1 MSVLYIFVPIDI
13 FKIYQHPFICWLSY
27 INMSNTL
34 CNRHYILQTNLIDP
48 PMMQPTLGPPWF
60 FFLSFRLYSNNAKS
74 EVWTLIMLRQ
84 PSCVLLIPVSR
95 LIPHLPVH
103 NHFHRCHD
111 QSTNTQSPE
120 HSSNRSRAPCAS
132 AHSPVCIPK
141 KLSAEKRGVCK
152 HLGSYIRLEKIYS

>member
-1 MSVLYIFVPIDI
+1 MLTIVHKYEQYVIDNTTIPISDT
-13 FKIYQHPFICWLSY
+13 YSLVSSY
-27 INMSNTL
+27 Y
-34 CNRHYILQTNLIDP
+34 YILQTNLIDP

-74 EVWTLIMLRQ
+74 EVSWTLIMLRQ

-111 QSTNTQSPE
+111 QQG
-120 HSSNRSRAPCAS
+120 APAQFAACRFLFFYIFFLPLTAGVFFRPITRIHGTT
-132 AHSPVCIPK
+132 AHPT
-141 KLSAEKRGVCK
+141 
-152 HLGSYIRLEKIYS
+152 